1 MRRLLLALALAAS
14 PAVHAEY
21 FLDGAQ
27 RAELITRGEISGR
40 DGARYNVWI
49 VPGYVQPA
57 RNVRAGWS
65 DAGAALA
72 DYADPALY
80 RNMADH
86 GRKTVRV
93 ARRDILREFAFV
105 ETARSVRK
113 SFATASARV
122 DKRVFGWWFAYPWA
136 VLESGTVSVLRVGV
150 GVPTGIAV
158 GVGGV
163 TVLPAAELAWP
174 ALRAG
179 YHATVEGTAL
189 PLVAG
194 TWNTVV
200 APPLALLGEQPA
212 EARADG
218 FWMKRITPSASDAR
232 LQEMLAALTAWREQQ
247 LAADPARAVVREEAA
262 AQAQLEARRQA
273 LLRELMAEQRAL
285 HERAQAR
292 LLELL
297 RAAPGL
303 PPREQLQPLAERH
316 GRRVLQQALE
326 GSGID
331 EATAHSLLDE
341 VLGSGTLPD
350 TVAPAARRDDD
361 KTDPLRRGVE
371 LMAE

>member
-1 MRRLLLALALAAS
+1 MRRLLLALVLAAS

-21 FLDGAQ
+21 FLDARQKG
-27 RAELITRGEISGR
+27 ELISRGEISGR

-57 RNVRAGWS
+57 RNARQGWS
-65 DAGAALA
+65 AAGTALA
-72 DYADPALY
+72 EYADPSLY
-80 RNMADH
+80 RDMVDH

-93 ARRDILREFAFV
+93 ARRDILREFAFAG
-105 ETARSVRK
+105 TARNVRK
-113 SFATASARV
+113 SFATAATRV

-136 VLESGTVSVLRVGV
+136 VLESTTVSVLRVGV
-150 GVPTGIAV
+150 GVPTGVAV

-163 TVLPAAELAWP
+163 TLLPAAELAWP
-174 ALRAG
+174 TLKAG
-179 YHATVEGTAL
+179 YHSTVEGTAL

-194 TWNTVV
+194 TWNTVI

-212 EARADG
+212 EERADG
-218 FWMKRITPSASDAR
+218 FWMKRIVPSTSDVR
-232 LQEMLAALTAWREQQ
+232 LQETLAALTAWREQQ
-247 LAADPARAVVREEAA
+247 LATAPAQALLREEAA
-262 AQAQLEARRQA
+262 AQAAVEARRQA
-273 LLRELMAEQRAL
+273 ALRALMTEQRAL
-285 HERAQAR
+285 HEDAQAR

-316 GRRVLQQALE
+316 GRRLLLQALE
-326 GSGID
+326 GGALD
-331 EATAHSLLDE
+331 EATARSLLDA
-341 VLGSGTLPD
+341 VLGDAALPE
-350 TVAPAARRDDD
+350 TVAPAPRADDE